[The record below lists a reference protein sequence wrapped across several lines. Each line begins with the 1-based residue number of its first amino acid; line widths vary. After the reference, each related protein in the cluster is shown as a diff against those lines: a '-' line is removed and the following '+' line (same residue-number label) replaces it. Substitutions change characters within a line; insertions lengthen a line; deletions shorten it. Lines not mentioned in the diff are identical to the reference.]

1 MSLRSDAIATPA
13 TKRAQAGAQA
23 RRWPAVAVAAG
34 LIAVGSTGILLGAAF
49 FQHVVGIP
57 PCPLCLEQR
66 IPHYVAAPVALGVAG
81 LAWRQ
86 APRAVVAVGFVA
98 LALALLTSA
107 GIGAYHAGV
116 EWGFWVG
123 PSDCSGEIQ
132 AFGQA
137 GSLLQQMQSTSVIRC
152 DEVQFRALGLSL
164 AGWNVVMST
173 ALAALALWGLTRTLR
188 QPA

>member
-1 MSLRSDAIATPA
+1 MSLRSDAIATPEA
-13 TKRAQAGAQA
+13 ERAED
-23 RRWPAVAVAAG
+23 RRWPVVAIAAA
-34 LIAVGSTGILLGAAF
+34 LIAVGSAGILLGAAF

-66 IPHYVAAPVALGVAG
+66 MPHYVAAPIALIVAV

-86 APRAVVAVGFVA
+86 APRAVVAAGFVA
-98 LALALLTSA
+98 LVLALLTTV

-132 AFGQA
+132 GFGHA

-164 AGWNVVMST
+164 AGWNVVMSA
-173 ALAALALWGLTRTLR
+173 ALAALAAWGLARTLR
-188 QPA
+188 RPA